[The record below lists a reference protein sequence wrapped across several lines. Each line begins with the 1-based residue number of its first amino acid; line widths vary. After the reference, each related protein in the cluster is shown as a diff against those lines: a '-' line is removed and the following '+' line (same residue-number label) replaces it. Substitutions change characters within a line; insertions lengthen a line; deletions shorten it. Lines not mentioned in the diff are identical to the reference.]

1 MNDSNMT
8 VAVSFQPWHAE
19 PFVVTDGLAS
29 DLFFVAQPPDL
40 DYDDPNAVV
49 SIEQT
54 EFVAMTDAMRCV
66 DLLVT
71 TAQPPQQRPQ
81 PKIVQIIQRTAA

>member
-8 VAVSFQPWHAE
+8 VTVSFQPWDAE
-19 PFVVTDGLAS
+19 PFVVTDSLAS

-49 SIEQT
+49 SSEQT
-54 EFVAMTDAMRCV
+54 EFVPMTDAMRRV
-66 DLLVT
+66 DVLVT
-71 TAQPPQQRPQ
+71 TAEPPERRPQ

>member
-8 VAVSFQPWHAE
+8 VTVSFQPWDAE

-49 SIEQT
+49 SSEQT

-66 DLLVT
+66 DMVVT
-71 TAQPPQQRPQ
+71 TAQPQQQRPQ
-81 PKIVQIIQRTAA
+81 PEIDRIIQRTAA